1 MEEELADAALKLPR
15 AAFVAGRPRWYL
27 ILPVEH
33 AEEPSVQFRTLTRD
47 SIKSLAPHGDD
58 HHDAEPPSLKSPRWN
73 RSPWIPQPLV
83 KREGS
88 PFSERISIGRAP
100 NVDIV
105 IRSPFVSKLHAH
117 FVLRPDNA
125 DPALIVAGIEI
136 LRVCLRSYIKVLAG
150 AFFEAVSLSRFNSAR
165 RYRVLRAP
173 AEVFAAPSAAAGVTP
188 MRDDV
193 DDALD
198 RHGAAS

>member
-1 MEEELADAALKLPR
+1 MEEELAEAALKLPR

-27 ILPVEH
+27 IIPVEN
-33 AEEPSVQFRTLTRD
+33 AEEPSMQFRTLTRD
-47 SIKSLAPHGDD
+47 SIKSIAPHGDE

-83 KREGS
+83 KRGDS

-100 NVDIV
+100 NVDVV

-125 DPALIVAGIEI
+125 DPTLTDLGSENGTFINNTRLAPRTSATTANGDIVTFGSTHCEIATSDVVYYALRRKYLLLIQPPAG
-136 LRVCLRSYIKVLAG
+136 
-150 AFFEAVSLSRFNSAR
+150 
-165 RYRVLRAP
+165 
-173 AEVFAAPSAAAGVTP
+173 
-188 MRDDV
+188 
-193 DDALD
+193 
-198 RHGAAS
+198 